1 MVRLPVKR
9 LKEGMIVAQSV
20 YNNHGGSYLVKG
32 NPLSTSYI
40 EKLSK
45 IGIPTVN
52 VTSPDPNFKILPPD
66 DIVQEHT
73 RINAI
78 QKVYDTFTAVEA
90 SGRLDTRSLQNISEQ
105 IIFDVIDRREN
116 LVQLTDI
123 RLHDTYTFAHSVNVA
138 ILSAMLGLLCHYSKK
153 DLIVLTLGALL
164 HDLGKIDVAADILTK
179 TTRLRPDEFE
189 IIKQH
194 PLAGAKRI
202 QLMSARLPSP
212 DILATI
218 AAQHHEHIDG
228 SGYPHGL
235 KGSKIHKF
243 SKLVAIADVYDALT
257 SERPYKKAYMPH
269 IAYNIMVNLDRGQ
282 FDPHLLSLFFNNVA
296 IYPVGTILKTIYGYG
311 IVKETVFGRSETPT
325 IVVFADLNGK
335 LKEPRLIDLATAYS
349 EQKKIL
355 QVLVDNELRHFIQ
368 LIKID
373 PSIYLK

>member
-9 LKEGMIVAQSV
+9 LKEGMIIAQSV

-40 EKLSK
+40 DKLNK

-90 SGRLDTRSLQNISEQ
+90 SGRLDTRSLQNVSEQ
-105 IIFDVIDRREN
+105 IIFDIIDRKEN

-138 ILSAMLGLLCHYSKK
+138 ILSAMLGLLCHYSKN
-153 DLIVLTLGALL
+153 DLLILTLGALL
-164 HDLGKIDVAADILTK
+164 HDLGKIDVDADILNK
-179 TTRLRPDEFE
+179 STRLRPDEFE
-189 IIKQH
+189 IIKKH

-202 QLMSARLPSP
+202 HEMSTKLPSP
-212 DILATI
+212 DILAAI

-235 KGSKIHKF
+235 SSNKIHPF

-296 IYPVGTILKTIYGYG
+296 IYPVGTIMKTIYGYG
-311 IVKETVFGRSETPT
+311 IVKEIVFGRSETPT
-325 IVVFADLNGK
+325 IVIFADLNGK
-335 LKEPRLIDLATAYS
+335 LIKPRLIDLATTYS

-355 QVLVDNELRHFIQ
+355 QVLVDNELRHFLQ